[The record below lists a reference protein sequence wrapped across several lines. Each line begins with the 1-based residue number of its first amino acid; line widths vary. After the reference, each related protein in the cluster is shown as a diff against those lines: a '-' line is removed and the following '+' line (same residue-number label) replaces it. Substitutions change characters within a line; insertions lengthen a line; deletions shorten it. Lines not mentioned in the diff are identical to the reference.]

1 MIKNKFS
8 AKKWVFYLITII
20 FIFLNIGAGTM
31 LFLNPESLPVILL
44 KFLGLTW
51 ILEGLLLFPNLK
63 KIYNKESID
72 NKITGKWSWFF

>member
-1 MIKNKFS
+1 MIKNKFF
-8 AKKWVFYLITII
+8 AKKWVFYLITVI
-20 FIFLNIGAGTM
+20 FILLNIVSGTF
-31 LFLNPESLPVILL
+31 LFLNPESFPNILL

-51 ILEGLLLFPNLK
+51 ILEGLLLFPTLK